1 MSLIVL
7 SAGGHARVVIEA
19 LLSRGTRPSAVTD
32 RDSARVG
39 TMLGGIPITG
49 PDEDILKMTID
60 QVKLANGL
68 GNRASRSDSG
78 LSCRRDL
85 FQRFVA
91 LGYAFPVISH
101 ASAVIASDASLGEGA
116 QIMAGAIIQ
125 PATWIGRNV
134 LINTRAVVEHDCQVG
149 DHAHIAPG
157 ALLCGAASVGEGAH
171 VGAGAIVLG
180 GISVGAGS
188 VVAAGA
194 VVAKDVEAGGF
205 AGDDRVA
212 HP

>member
-7 SAGGHARVVIEA
+7 CAGGHARVVIEA
-19 LLSRGTRPSAVTD
+19 LLSRGTRPAAVTD

-39 TMLGGIPITG
+39 TLLGGIPITG
-49 PDEDILKMTID
+49 PDEDILKMQID
-60 QVKLANGL
+60 QVELANGL
-68 GNRASRSDSG
+68 GNRASKSSSG
-78 LSCRRDL
+78 LSARREL
-85 FQRFVA
+85 FQRFAA

-101 ASAVIASDASLGEGA
+101 ASAVIASDAVLSDGA
-116 QIMAGAIIQ
+116 QVMAGAIIQ
-125 PATWIGRNV
+125 PAARLGRNV
-134 LINTRAVVEHDCQVG
+134 LVNTRAVVEHDCQVG

-157 ALLCGAASVGEGAH
+157 AVLCGGAVVGEGAH

-194 VVAKDVEAGGF
+194 VVARNVEAGAF
-205 AGDDRVA
+205 AGGDRE
-212 HP
+212 